1 MLGSISCAPA
11 RSATTTRVAAAS
23 RADTKSFAALST
35 VLAVGTTARATVLFG
50 KFSPPLSL
58 GSIPYHPASGC
69 SGVSQNPCI
78 LPCSYYPVRLLL
90 DPSLWADDKDLQ
102 SPRAVYALDAVQLYI
117 GGRGRAGDEG
127 DGPSL
132 GLDGLFEHGEG
143 FGDEAQDLILPH
155 HAEVIVGQER

>member
-69 SGVSQNPCI
+69 SGASRTPV
-78 LPCSYYPVRLLL
+78 YYPVRLLL

-102 SPRAVYALDAVQLYI
+102 SPRAVYALDAVQLSI

-132 GLDGLFEHGEG
+132 GLDGLFKHGEG
-143 FGDEAQDLILPH
+143 FRDEAQDLILSH

>member
-11 RSATTTRVAAAS
+11 CSATTTRVAAAS

-35 VLAVGTTARATVLFG
+35 VLAEGTTARDTVLFG

-58 GSIPYHPASGC
+58 ASIPHRPASGC
-69 SGVSQNPCI
+69 SGASQTPV
-78 LPCSYYPVRLLL
+78 YYPVRLLL

-117 GGRGRAGDEG
+117 
-127 DGPSL
+127 
-132 GLDGLFEHGEG
+132 
-143 FGDEAQDLILPH
+143 
-155 HAEVIVGQER
+155 